1 MLGTFLDLLDR
12 ASHGTVGTCIQL
24 QNKKNKKRKGTFLGR
39 NKTEVLQLMKGCDS
53 DDAVRSAIHS
63 VS

>member
-53 DDAVRSAIHS
+53 DDAV
-63 VS
+63 

>member
-12 ASHGTVGTCIQL
+12 ASHGTVGTCIL
-24 QNKKNKKRKGTFLGR
+24 QNKKIKKRKGTFLGR

-53 DDAVRSAIHS
+53 DDAV
-63 VS
+63 